1 MSYILDA
8 LKRADAERERGH
20 VPGLH
25 SQSPSALTPPPGALR
40 TRRGPA
46 LMTGVA
52 VLLTV
57 CAVAWWMFSA
67 PGSEPAPPSAVQAPL
82 PEPTS
87 ATHPAAMAE
96 APPHP
101 PAPALPI
108 LAPAPLVAPSPAGPA
123 PAAAP
128 LPGTQSDSAAS
139 GAPAGA
145 APALPP
151 GAPGKGKDKVPSFAE
166 LPPETRAQLP
176 QVNVSGSTYSTN
188 PAHRMLIANGKVV
201 REGEEIAPGLQL
213 ETIGPRSAVLNHVG
227 TRYSIGF

>member
-1 MSYILDA
+1 
-8 LKRADAERERGH
+8 
-20 VPGLH
+20 
-25 SQSPSALTPPPGALR
+25 
-40 TRRGPA
+40 
-46 LMTGVA
+46 MTGVA

-57 CAVAWWMFSA
+57 CAVAWWMFSP
-67 PGSEPAPPSAVQAPL
+67 PGAEPAPSNAVQAPL

-87 ATHPAAMAE
+87 AAQPAAMAE
-96 APPHP
+96 APPQP

-108 LAPAPLVAPSPAGPA
+108 LAPAPLAAPSPAGPA

-128 LPGTQSDSAAS
+128 LPGNQSASAAS

-151 GAPGKGKDKVPSFAE
+151 GAPGKGQGNVRSFAE